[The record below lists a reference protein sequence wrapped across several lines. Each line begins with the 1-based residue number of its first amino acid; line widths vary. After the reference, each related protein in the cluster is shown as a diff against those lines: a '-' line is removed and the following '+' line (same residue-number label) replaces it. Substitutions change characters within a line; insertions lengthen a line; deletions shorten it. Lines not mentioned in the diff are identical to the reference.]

1 MEGNY
6 RIVQIS
12 DTVFIIQKENI
23 ITSICRKWFKTILVK
38 KSKWIDCD
46 EKGYF
51 VHSLMGNKRMLYVGI
66 NDARKA
72 LERIKKYPLVVE

>member
-6 RIVQIS
+6 RILQIT
-12 DTVFIIQKENI
+12 DHTFIIQKEDVS
-23 ITSICRKWFKTILVK
+23 TSNVIKWFRKRVVK
-38 KSKWIDCD
+38 NSIWINCD

-51 VHSLMGNKRMLYVGI
+51 VHPFRGNNKMLYVGI
-66 NDARKA
+66 EEARKA

>member
-1 MEGNY
+1 MKGNY

-12 DTVFIIQKENI
+12 DHTFIIQKEGVRINTI
-23 ITSICRKWFKTILVK
+23 IKWFRKRVIKNSV
-38 KSKWIDCD
+38 WINCD

-51 VHSLMGNKRMLYVGI
+51 VHSLIGNKKMLYVGI
-66 NDARKA
+66 DDARKA